1 MPLLPVK
8 STKGT
13 RRAAQSVA
21 HQITTLVAPT
31 SGLNL
36 KDPFLT
42 LAPQD
47 ALVLNN
53 FIARPQGCETR
64 AGYRKHVT
72 GLGGAIATLMPYMA
86 LDPLENKLF
95 AAVGDKIY
103 DVTNSAED
111 PDPVVADSNSTDG
124 VWNYIMFSG
133 ATENYLC
140 CVSPSGGYWTYDET
154 NGWVDR
160 TANLTGFTGNPGDIA
175 AWKNRLFIT
184 ASGTNK
190 VYYLDVNAIQGP
202 AHELDFGPLMKHGG
216 SVQAINNWTLNAGI
230 DIDDYF
236 VVFGSQGD
244 VLVYQG
250 TDPDDVTTFAIKG
263 VWFAGRPPVGSR
275 FYHEYGGELFVLTEL
290 GLLPQSKMVNG
301 MVADSYNVM
310 SARIQPALS
319 AQFSTLVNTPFWEV
333 GLADVNDLLVVK
345 APKSTTV
352 YSQWVMNISTGAWST
367 FTGMPINTWTTYD
380 SVMYFGDEDGNVYTG
395 LVGDRDGVEIDGT
408 GGQNVRAVLQGGFNT
423 FGSSANLKL
432 FDMARPIFIASAPPG
447 VAVQINIDYMQNNIY
462 SYPNF
467 TDIDEALWDE
477 ADWGAAEWV
486 SATDTYAA
494 WAGIQGMGYY
504 GSIRMAVEGKAGT
517 SYISANIMY
526 KPGGVM

>member
-1 MPLLPVK
+1 M
-8 STKGT
+8 
-13 RRAAQSVA
+13 
-21 HQITTLVAPT
+21 APT

-42 LAPQD
+42 LKPQD
-47 ALVLNN
+47 ALTLNN

-64 AGYRKHVT
+64 AGYKKHVT
-72 GLGGAIATLMPYMA
+72 GLNGAVTTLMGYDA
-86 LDPLENKLF
+86 LDPTESKLF
-95 AAVGDKIY
+95 AAVGNKFY
-103 DVTNSAED
+103 DVTDATD
-111 PDPVVADSNSTDG
+111 TPVVAVNDNGSTDAD
-124 VWNYIMFSG
+124 WNFIMYSG

-140 CVSPSGGYWTYDET
+140 CVNPSGGYWTYDAT
-154 NGWVDR
+154 NGWVER

-184 ASGTNK
+184 ANGTNT
-190 VYYLDVNAIQGP
+190 VYFLDVNAIEGP
-202 AHELDFGPLMKHGG
+202 CSAFDFGPLMKHGG
-216 SVQAINNWTLNAGI
+216 SVQAINNWTLNAGL

-236 VVFGSQGD
+236 VVFGSMGD

-250 TDPDDVTTFAIKG
+250 TDPSDIATFAIKG
-263 VWFAGRPPVGSR
+263 VWYAGRPPVGSR

-290 GLLPQSKMVNG
+290 GLLPLSKMVNG

-319 AQFSTLVNTPFWEV
+319 AQFSALIETPFWEV

-345 APKSTTV
+345 APRSTTV
-352 YSQWVMNISTGAWST
+352 YSQWVMNIATGAWST
-367 FTGMPINTWTTYD
+367 FSGMPINTWTSYK
-380 SVMYFGDEDGNVYTG
+380 SVMYFGTEDGDVCIG
-395 LVGDRDGVEIDGT
+395 LIGDKDGVELDGT
-408 GGQNVRAVLQGGFNT
+408 GGQNVRATLQGGFNT

-432 FDMARPIFIASAPPG
+432 FDMVRPIFIASAPPG
-447 VAVQINIDYMQNNIY
+447 VAVQINIDYLQNNIY

-467 TDIDEALWDE
+467 VDVDEALWDE
-477 ADWGAAEWV
+477 AVWSEASWV

-494 WAGIQGMGYY
+494 WAGVQGLGYY
-504 GSIRMAVEGKAGT
+504 GSLKMAVEGKAGT
-517 SYISANIMY
+517 SYISANVMY